1 MILLESHN
9 VIIHDVLTD
18 RFEKRALL
26 SIHGGS
32 ADKSP
37 RPSKADIQFVD
48 YDNVRFHLS
57 TPSSKTQIL
66 LSMAIQCWPD
76 LVKYGAKE
84 HLQQEFAGFL
94 VGDGDVEPE
103 YDVSLLIDLENLPA
117 SPEERIALVSK
128 ISYLKSSSMAAP
140 FLSAFTEQAS
150 LKASYKEPAG
160 AQQADLQATEVK
172 GELKIVKYREEEAIY
187 IQASHDRVTVI
198 FSTVFKEETDR
209 VYGRVFLQEF
219 VDARRLQSL
228 QNAPQVLYSNREPPL
243 EIRHLPGLK
252 NGEDWGYVTFG
263 KSFLIHIYVL
273 DPRHYANSEQALAT
287 INRIQLFRDYLHY
300 HIKCSKAYMH
310 SRMRYRVAEF
320 LKILNR
326 AKPEVAAERKT
337 ATGRT
342 FRTR

>member
-18 RFEKRALL
+18 RFEK
-26 SIHGGS
+26 
-32 ADKSP
+32 
-37 RPSKADIQFVD
+37 PSKADIQFVD

-94 VGDGDVEPE
+94 LGDGDVEPE

-128 ISYLKSSSMAAP
+128 TSYLKSSAMAAP

-252 NGEDWGYVTFG
+252 NGEDWGYVTF
-263 KSFLIHIYVL
+263 VL

>member
-18 RFEKRALL
+18 RFEK
-26 SIHGGS
+26 
-32 ADKSP
+32 
-37 RPSKADIQFVD
+37 PSKADIQFVD

-94 VGDGDVEPE
+94 LGDGDVEPE

-128 ISYLKSSSMAAP
+128 ISYLKSSAMAAP

-252 NGEDWGYVTFG
+252 NGEDWGY
-263 KSFLIHIYVL
+263 
-273 DPRHYANSEQALAT
+273 ALAT

>member
-1 MILLESHN
+1 MILLEPHN

-18 RFEKRALL
+18 RFE
-26 SIHGGS
+26 
-32 ADKSP
+32 
-37 RPSKADIQFVD
+37 RPSRMDIQFVD

-57 TPSSKTQIL
+57 TPTSKSSIT
-66 LSMAIQCWPD
+66 LSMGIQCWPD
-76 LVKYGAKE
+76 LVKFGAQQ
-84 HLQQEFAGFL
+84 HLEQELGGYLASQA
-94 VGDGDVEPE
+94 DTEPE
-103 YDVSLLIDLENLPA
+103 YDVSLIIDLEQLPQ
-117 SPEERIALVSK
+117 SQEEKAALISK
-128 ISYLKSSSMAAP
+128 FAHLKSIAMSSP
-140 FLSAFTEQAS
+140 FLAAFEEQKTLQAN
-150 LKASYKEPAG
+150 YKEPAG
-160 AQQADLQATEVK
+160 AQQMDLAPSEQK
-172 GELKIVKYREEEAIY
+172 GELKIVKYREEEAIF
-187 IQASHDRVTVI
+187 IQASHDRVTII

-228 QNAPQVLYSNREPPL
+228 QNAPQVMYSNREPPL

-252 NGEDWGYVTFG
+252 NGEDWGYVTF
-263 KSFLIHIYVL
+263 VL
-273 DPRHYANSEQALAT
+273 FPRHFATPEQTIST

-326 AKPEVAAERKT
+326 AKPEVAVQDRKT
-337 ATGRT
+337 ATGRS